1 LAAQEPATPLLQF
14 KPTRGAPLE
23 TLGTVARGRAGA
35 VSAVLS
41 AYTGVTLLRE
51 ALDSVLNFVGVRTQ
65 VRLKLTDQEVIVARV
80 SALEDEAELSD
91 AWSCALASLESV
103 RVTQRLQRFYAVL
116 GAGCLGVFAL
126 AGGHL
131 MFVGLRG
138 ADIGMAGLGAGLIAM
153 GLTLDALL
161 GRVGRRHRDTLE
173 VELRATGRSD
183 RVRVMVDART
193 GAQLLD
199 AFMAH
204 DAAQREREQIHRWS
218 QVATPIFDED

>member
-1 LAAQEPATPLLQF
+1 
-14 KPTRGAPLE
+14 
-23 TLGTVARGRAGA
+23 
-35 VSAVLS
+35 
-41 AYTGVTLLRE
+41 
-51 ALDSVLNFVGVRTQ
+51 
-65 VRLKLTDQEVIVARV
+65 
-80 SALEDEAELSD
+80 
-91 AWSCALASLESV
+91 
-103 RVTQRLQRFYAVL
+103 
-116 GAGCLGVFAL
+116 
-126 AGGHL
+126 